1 MAWSG
6 FRRTGSGAQGF
17 IRKVLHA
24 VTDIIL
30 VVILALFFVEYIF
43 TAHTVRGHSME
54 PFYRNGDILLC
65 DSLTFHVL
73 KPGRF
78 DVILFEKENQQG
90 QIYMKRVT
98 GLPGETVLIK
108 DGIIYIDGEPLKDSH
123 VSGDVQLAG
132 IAEKEIL
139 LGKDEYFVMGD
150 NPESSGDSRFSSTG
164 NVKISEIKG
173 RIWLRVSPLSSIGPV
188 R

>member
-6 FRRTGSGAQGF
+6 FRRAGSGAQGL

-54 PFYRNGDILLC
+54 PYFRNEDIVLC

-73 KPGRF
+73 KPGRY
-78 DVILFEKENQQG
+78 DVILFEKE
-90 QIYMKRVT
+90 ISM
-98 GLPGETVLIK
+98 
-108 DGIIYIDGEPLKDSH
+108 IILFDISCPDFKKLE
-123 VSGDVQLAG
+123 
-132 IAEKEIL
+132 
-139 LGKDEYFVMGD
+139 
-150 NPESSGDSRFSSTG
+150 RF
-164 NVKISEIKG
+164 
-173 RIWLRVSPLSSIGPV
+173 
-188 R
+188 